1 MSPSL
6 RGLQILLSRTA
17 QFCHD
22 WDICLNP
29 KKSKTM
35 YFGKR
40 QNNLCRLKLN
50 GSELEWI
57 EKWPYLGIVLMSGP
71 KFGCCIAEKIRKFYR
86 ATNNILRIEGRS
98 NDLLILQLIE
108 SHCIP
113 VLTYGIET
121 IVVANQDIRRQM
133 RVAYNS
139 VFRRIFNYRPW
150 QSVREL
156 QACLSRPTWED
167 LLAKRT
173 EKFLKR
179 IRSDTFLAGLFSP

>member
-1 MSPSL
+1 
-6 RGLQILLSRTA
+6 
-17 QFCHD
+17 
-22 WDICLNP
+22 
-29 KKSKTM
+29 M

-57 EKWPYLGIVLMSGP
+57 EKWPYLGIILMSGP

-86 ATNNILRIEGRS
+86 ATNNILRIEGCS

-121 IVVANQDIRRQM
+121 IVVANPDVRRQM

-156 QACLSRPTWED
+156 QTCLSRPTWED

-179 IRSDTFLAGLFSP
+179 IRNDKFLAALFSP